1 MGHPGA
7 LLGRLV
13 GLCWAV
19 WGPSKSDA
27 KTRSMKAPFLEDV
40 SSEIAVLGT
49 QEGVLNPGGPDL
61 NPLGTPPGLFLP
73 TNGSHAKRAFRYLLS
88 TGRKAPLF
96 WRGCGIALLSVIPA
110 LPPPLSLAL
119 LSSYSFYPY
128 PCVVRPHVCPSWPSW
143 GLSWMH
149 LGASW
154 EPLRSSRGRLGT
166 AWSALGP
173 SWGLLDPL

>member
-1 MGHPGA
+1 MEANLGHPGA

-88 TGRKAPLF
+88 TGRKAHLF
-96 WRGCGIALLSVIPA
+96 FQRAWDRFLVRYSC
-110 LPPPLSLAL
+110 
-119 LSSYSFYPY
+119 SSFPSSPRTYLTQLVYHFYQR
-128 PCVVRPHVCPSWPSW
+128 VLHLHVCPSWPS
-143 GLSWMH
+143 GGFFLD
-149 LGASW
+149 AS
-154 EPLRSSRGRLGT
+154 
-166 AWSALGP
+166 
-173 SWGLLDPL
+173 

>member
-88 TGRKAPLF
+88 TGRKAPLS
-96 WRGCGIALLSVIPA
+96 WRGCGIAFLFVIPA
-110 LPPPLSLAL
+110 LPPPLPLAL
-119 LSSYSFYPY
+119 LSSYSFHPSS
-128 PCVVRPHVCPSWPSW
+128 VRCSSACLSLLALLGVILDASW
-143 GLSWMH
+143 GV

-154 EPLRSSRGRLGT
+154 AVLGP
-166 AWSALGP
+166 LGP
-173 SWGLLDPL
+173 S